1 MRTHHLWLGIIGI
14 GLSTTVSIVHA
25 GAPGSATAVRTTLPP
40 RVCDTAT
47 TGGHAGMSCTEDN
60 QCPNGSCVVDYIT
73 GAGTSFTAWV
83 TLMVDENVSKFD
95 GSQTIAD
102 VVSVTALV
110 EVKFRGKKHL
120 LSQTYQNLEGGDWS
134 ALTAAMQQGPYLAD
148 TGASGNRVTE
158 SRLNSAVT
166 TDPPTTNILDDLLWQ
181 NGDSEMVSEL
191 RAIFGVTGTP
201 VVVSTP
207 LSLNTVD
214 HTPHGADGL
223 ASVVRMKVKV
233 RFVPAP

>member
-1 MRTHHLWLGIIGI
+1 MRTHHVLLGILGI
-14 GLSTTVSIVHA
+14 GLWTTASVVHA
-25 GAPGSATAVRTTLPP
+25 GAPASATAERTALLP
-40 RVCDTAT
+40 RVCDAGT
-47 TGGHAGMSCTEDN
+47 TGGKAGMACTNDS
-60 QCPNGSCVVDYIT
+60 QCPNGSCVVNYVT
-73 GAGTSFTAWV
+73 GAGASFTAWV
-83 TLMVDENVSKFD
+83 TLMVDDDVSKFD

-110 EVKFRGKKHL
+110 EVKFRGKKYL
-120 LSQTYQNLEGGDWS
+120 LSQTYQNLEGSDWS
-134 ALTAAMQQGPYLAD
+134 ALVAAMQQGPFIAD
-148 TGASGNRVTE
+148 TGVSNRRVTE
-158 SRLNSAVT
+158 SQLNSAVT
-166 TDPPTTNILDDLLWQ
+166 MDSPTTNILDDLLWQ
-181 NGDSEMVSEL
+181 SGDSEMVSEL

-207 LSLNTVD
+207 LSLAAID